1 MRILVIEDEAKAAQ
15 FVKKGLTES
24 GYTVDIAHDGEEGLF
39 MALETDYQLIILDIM
54 LPKRDGWYVLE
65 KFRQQNHMTPILL
78 LTARDAVDDRVK
90 GLNLGA
96 DDYLPKPFVFSELLA
111 RVQALLRRGGNIQQN
126 DILKIADL
134 EVDLIKHRVIRKGK
148 RIELS
153 PKEFSLLS
161 LLMRRQGQTL
171 SRTVIAEQVWD
182 MNFDSDTN
190 IVDVAVKRLRNK
202 VDDPFTKKLIHTAR
216 GIGYVLEER

>member
-15 FVKKGLTES
+15 FVKKGLTEA

-54 LPKRDGWYVLE
+54 LPKRNGWYVLE
-65 KFRQQNHMTPILL
+65 KFRQQNHITPILL

-90 GLNLGA
+90 GLNIGA

-134 EVDLIKHRVIRKGK
+134 EIDLIKHRVTRKGK

-202 VDDPFTKKLIHTAR
+202 VDDPFPNKLIHTAR
-216 GIGYVLEER
+216 GIGYVMEER